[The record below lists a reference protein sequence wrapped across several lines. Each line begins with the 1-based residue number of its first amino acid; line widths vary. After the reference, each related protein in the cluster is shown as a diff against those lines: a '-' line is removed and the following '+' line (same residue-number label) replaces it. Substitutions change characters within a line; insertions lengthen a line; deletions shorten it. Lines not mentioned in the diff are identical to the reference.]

1 MQNGGG
7 AEKAVVLQLGGEGTG
22 LSLFVPLFNPVN
34 RTEGSEILPE
44 EFAGLELL
52 TFQVDT
58 PVVVNII
65 LPAVPAKQ
73 KHKYLDIK

>member
-1 MQNGGG
+1 MQNGG
-7 AEKAVVLQLGGEGTG
+7 ADKAVLQLGGEGTG

-34 RTEGSEILPE
+34 WTEGSEILPE

-73 KHKYLDIK
+73 KYTHLDT